1 MGTNNHII
9 FAYAAARRQP
19 FTYRSGEVVTLSYAR
34 WVTARDRQNSGI
46 GTATSAV
53 RAASFAVTAFATLMT
68 LSACG
73 GNAEHFSRKS
83 GQEVDAGPAGDEGTS
98 PSAATSTAS
107 TPDRPRP
114 SAPAEED
121 LEIFDDP
128 GCPETI
134 EPVVVDTC
142 SPFETESSCFGD
154 WSCFPYVE
162 YPSAPCEPELYGTR
176 CEPVGPGQ
184 QGDDC
189 RSETCAAGFLCI
201 ASGQGT
207 VCAELCP
214 LPGPNTCAP
223 GLICGSVDIRGYGVC
238 F

>member
-1 MGTNNHII
+1 M
-9 FAYAAARRQP
+9 
-19 FTYRSGEVVTLSYAR
+19 TLRYAR
-34 WVTARDRQNSGI
+34 WVTGAAGHHARNGSA
-46 GTATSAV
+46 TAV
-53 RAASFAVTAFATLMT
+53 FSFA
-68 LSACG
+68 LSTWVLLTNACG
-73 GNAEHFSRKS
+73 GNADSFSRSS
-83 GQEVDAGPAGDEGTS
+83 GRNLDAGPSETITQSPEPNTS
-98 PSAATSTAS
+98 VADST
-107 TPDRPRP
+107 TRPRP
-114 SAPAEED
+114 SSPDEED

-128 GCPETI
+128 GCPETV

-162 YPSAPCEPELYGTR
+162 YPSAPCEPERFGTR
-176 CEPVGPGQ
+176 CEPTGPGR

-189 RSETCAAGFLCI
+189 RVESCGAGFLCV

-207 VCAELCP
+207 VCAELCA